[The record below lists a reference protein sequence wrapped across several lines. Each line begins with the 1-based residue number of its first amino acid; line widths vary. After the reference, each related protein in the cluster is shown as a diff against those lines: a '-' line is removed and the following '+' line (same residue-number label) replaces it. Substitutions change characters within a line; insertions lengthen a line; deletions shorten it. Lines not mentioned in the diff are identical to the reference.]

1 MTALSPSHVASTEGS
16 RAATRAALAIAPGV
30 LLAGVAGG
38 IAFPILPE
46 FGLRA
51 GLPLAFIGVILAANR
66 AARVV
71 ANPFVGYLTDRIG
84 GRRTL
89 LLGLVLQI
97 VVMGLYWLGVRT
109 GHPGVFFLVGRL
121 VHGPGSSCVFVSG
134 QALAL
139 EAGGKAHGGR
149 VGGIVRAAMGV
160 GVPIGLVAG
169 GLLSEAWGEAHTFE
183 MATVALVVATLLAL
197 WIVPDVR
204 VAVRKAMTMF
214 AAARG
219 LADRRLAALGGLNFA
234 STFAASGMVLTTLV
248 FLLRA
253 RGLTVL
259 HMTERGTSSAFM
271 GLLVITESLSM
282 PVFGRVGDRTRSHAT
297 IGAAGLALLV
307 PSLIVIAL
315 SHTTLSLAVGVA
327 LLGIGTGALGPS
339 VLALVADIVAPERTG
354 IAVGVLQL
362 CGDVGGAAGPL
373 IGTALF
379 AGSVELPYFVSA
391 GVVLALLPA
400 AIWLARDRRAALA
413 HLPGSL

>member
-1 MTALSPSHVASTEGS
+1 MES

-30 LLAGVAGG
+30 MMAGIAGG
-38 IAFPILPE
+38 MAFPILPS

-51 GLPLAFIGVILAANR
+51 GLPVAFIGVILAANR

-71 ANPFVGYLTDRIG
+71 ANPFVGQLTDRIG

-89 LLGLVLQI
+89 LLGLVLQV
-97 VVMGLYWLGVRT
+97 VVMGLYWLGVTT

-121 VHGPGSSCVFVSG
+121 VHGPGSSCVFVAG

-139 EAGGKAHGGR
+139 EAGGKAHRGR
-149 VGGIVRAAMGV
+149 VGGIVRAALGI
-160 GVPIGLVAG
+160 GVPVGLVAG

-183 MATVALVVATLLAL
+183 IATGALVVAMALAL
-197 WIVPDVR
+197 WLLPDVR
-204 VAVRKAMTMF
+204 ITVRRAVGILTAVK
-214 AAARG
+214 G

-248 FLLRA
+248 FLLRS
-253 RGLTVL
+253 RHLFLL
-259 HMTERGTSSAFM
+259 HMTERGTSSAFL
-271 GLLVITESLSM
+271 GLLVIVDAASM
-282 PVFGRVGDRTRSHAT
+282 PVFGRMGDRWRNHAT
-297 IGAAGLALLV
+297 IGAAGVALIV
-307 PSLIVIAL
+307 PSLIVIAFA
-315 SHTTLSLAVGVA
+315 HTGIVLAVGLS

-339 VLALVADIVAPERTG
+339 VLALVGDIVPPDRTG

-379 AGSVELPYFVSA
+379 ASSVELPYLVSA

-400 AIWLARDRRAALA
+400 AIWLARDRA
-413 HLPGSL
+413 GKT

>member
-1 MTALSPSHVASTEGS
+1 MEGS
-16 RAATRAALAIAPGV
+16 RAATRAAFAIAPGV
-30 LLAGVAGG
+30 LLAGIAGG
-38 IAFPILPE
+38 IAFPILPVV
-46 FGLRA
+46 GLRA
-51 GLPLAFIGVILAANR
+51 GLPIAFIGMILAANR

-71 ANPFVGYLTDRIG
+71 ANPFVGHLTDRIG

-89 LLGLVLQI
+89 LLGLLVQI
-97 VVMGLYWLGVRT
+97 VVMGFYWLGVRT

-121 VHGPGSSCVFVSG
+121 VHGPGSSCVFVAG

-149 VGGIVRAAMGV
+149 VGGIVRAALGV

-169 GLLSEAWGEAHTFE
+169 GLMSEAFGEAHTFE
-183 MATVALVVATLLAL
+183 VATVALVLATLLAL
-197 WIVPDVR
+197 WLVPDVR
-204 VAVRKAMTMF
+204 VAVRVPLNLF

-234 STFAASGMVLTTLV
+234 STFAASGMVLTTIV
-248 FLLRA
+248 FLLRF
-253 RGLTVL
+253 RHVTVM

-271 GLLVITESLSM
+271 GLLVITEAMSM
-282 PVFGRVGDRTRSHAT
+282 PLFGRAGDRYRNHAS

-307 PSLIVIAL
+307 PSLLVIAFA
-315 SHTTLSLAVGVA
+315 HTTLVLAIGVSM
-327 LLGIGTGALGPS
+327 LGIGTGALGPS
-339 VLALVADIVAPERTG
+339 VLALVADIVAPERRG

-379 AGSVELPYFVSA
+379 AGSVEMPYLVSA
-391 GVVLALLPA
+391 GVVVALMPT
-400 AIWLARDRRAALA
+400 AIWLARDQRASRGHRLR
-413 HLPGSL
+413 GS